1 MGALTDEELLE
12 KDLFG
17 IVGVDRKATDEEIT
31 KAYRK
36 KARKI
41 HPDRNDSPT
50 AHEDFALLNAAKD
63 ALLHSMFRLRYEMHL
78 AARERPEQESDAQ
91 SSASSEGF
99 LPPDPFISGNF
110 NQPKEDVVPPRQ
122 TNGVPPRAARSQTMP
137 QGFGGSAPPR
147 PPPPSGATSP
157 HKNTHRQQQHQPH
170 PQQGPTP
177 NYQESQNLSKERI
190 MQQEID
196 RLNKKVSDM
205 ESSMMILRDLNAN
218 LTTYNEKVVTRN
230 AELEKQA
237 DELSK
242 QLQWL
247 ISSSTS
253 TPESAPGVIP
263 PSSQTNSSPGKKLKA
278 PKPPVC
284 MMALWDYK
292 SNQNGDLQFKEGD
305 VISDVKPT
313 SLGVDWL
320 QGKCNG
326 RQGVFP
332 ANFVTEMMASL

>member
-17 IVGVDRKATDEEIT
+17 IVGVDRKATDEQIT

-41 HPDRNDSPT
+41 HPDRNDAPT

-78 AARERPEQESDAQ
+78 AARERPEQESDTN

-110 NQPKEDVVPPRQ
+110 NQTKEDSVPPRQ
-122 TNGVPPRAARSQTMP
+122 TNGVPPRAARSQTLP

-147 PPPPSGATSP
+147 PPPPSGATPP
-157 HKNTHRQQQHQPH
+157 HKNSHQYPH
-170 PQQGPTP
+170 PQQDPTP
-177 NYQESQNLSKERI
+177 NYQEPSQNMTKDRI
-190 MQQEID
+190 LQQEVD

-205 ESSMMILRDLNAN
+205 EASMMLLRDLNSN

-242 QLQWL
+242 QLLWL
-247 ISSSTS
+247 VTSSTS
-253 TPESAPGVIP
+253 TREAAPIP
-263 PSSQTNSSPGKKLKA
+263 PSERSRSSSGQKQKA
-278 PKPPVC
+278 PRPQAPVC

-292 SNQNGDLQFKEGD
+292 SDQNGDLQFKEGD

-313 SLGVDWL
+313 SLGSDWL

-326 RQGVFP
+326 RHGVFP
-332 ANFVTEMMASL
+332 ANFVTEMVASL